1 MLDTFKTKQ
10 IDMNTEESRLLERA
24 AILFTNLGDDSTTEE
39 KKEALRKEVEI
50 LEELHSINPSLAEQ
64 CGLRIERQMLQDS
77 IDELSSET

>member
-1 MLDTFKTKQ
+1 MLDTFKIKQ